1 MLCTSVGGS
10 GGAIAYAHYMDERLF
25 RAHKLRFDL
34 SSTYA
39 QYPAELTSALVQCAD
54 AASGLRL
61 LFVQHDGQPGLGRST
76 ATSTARLTVVHRGAA
91 GSREVMSL
99 NFHKR

>member
-25 RAHKLRFDL
+25 RAHRLRFDL

-76 ATSTARLTVVHRGAA
+76 ARLTVVRRGAA